1 MKITFTSRNSSYS
14 HSATPPRSTSLI
26 IAPSLTRATPL
37 LRSSAP
43 ANSRSRAGWF
53 LRWSAPLILFAV
65 GISALGYCA
74 YVMLD
79 AHYSQNDQSRQFDQA
94 LLATHNSAGSG
105 VGSHPES
112 AVDSAATAP
121 LMPVFLDGS
130 GAANESS
137 VASTKS
143 AAASAENLPLGRIE
157 ITSIGLKAMIQEGTG
172 RITLQRGVGH
182 IVGTSLLGAS
192 GNIGLAGHRDT
203 FFRQLRNIHEGAEIT
218 LTTLEGKFLYRVDQ
232 ISIVEPEDSQV
243 LRDSGENLLTLV
255 TCYPFSYVGPSP
267 KRFIVRAHQV
277 PTDPSATAIQ

>member
-1 MKITFTSRNSSYS
+1 
-14 HSATPPRSTSLI
+14 
-26 IAPSLTRATPL
+26 
-37 LRSSAP
+37 
-43 ANSRSRAGWF
+43 
-53 LRWSAPLILFAV
+53 
-65 GISALGYCA
+65 
-74 YVMLD
+74 
-79 AHYSQNDQSRQFDQA
+79 
-94 LLATHNSAGSG
+94 
-105 VGSHPES
+105 
-112 AVDSAATAP
+112 
-121 LMPVFLDGS
+121 MPVFLDGN
-130 GAANESS
+130 GAANENSA
-137 VASTKS
+137 ASTKS

-218 LTTLEGKFLYRVDQ
+218 LTTLTGSFLYRVDQ

-277 PTDPSATAIQ
+277 PM